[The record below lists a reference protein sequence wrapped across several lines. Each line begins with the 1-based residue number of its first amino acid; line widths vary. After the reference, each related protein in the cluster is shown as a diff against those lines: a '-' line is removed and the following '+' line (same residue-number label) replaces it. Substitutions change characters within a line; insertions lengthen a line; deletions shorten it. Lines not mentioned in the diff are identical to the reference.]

1 MNKRVL
7 SNSVWMMA
15 EKLISIIGLIFVTS
29 YVAKYVGPNIF
40 GQIALATSIFQIT
53 QIISQLGSDV
63 IIFKRLSKNEKS
75 GLNLLNSTT
84 SLRAGIYL
92 IISIPVFIF
101 TVWQGGGSGVYFIFA
116 CFISCFFSSL
126 DVYSI
131 YYNAKLMSKNNTI
144 INAFGLV
151 LSLVLRWAIAALK
164 LDPIYLCLPIAL
176 TGIVPFVIRFFI
188 FNKNIKTKDII
199 KNKKYKKKYTKYL
212 LVTGASFALSS
223 ISVAIYTRLSMLLL
237 GFMDGSS
244 VVGIYS
250 VAVTLASSWSFV
262 CQSFVTSSLPAIFA
276 EKDQAATISKSA
288 KLNLIVIIISLPMI
302 VGGFFVGPWF
312 IKVFYGVHY
321 LDAFLPM
328 MILNFATMCTSLGT
342 VSGRY
347 IAKLSGYAFL
357 SKKMLLVT
365 VISLCLNYALILSHG
380 IVGAAIATL
389 CTEVLS
395 LTLLNYFFKKGEV
408 FKVHKQTLMLNGFL
422 SKKTK

>member
-1 MNKRVL
+1 M
-7 SNSVWMMA
+7 WMMA

-40 GQIALATSIFQIT
+40 GQIAFATSIFQIT
-53 QIISQLGSDV
+53 QIVSQLGSDV
-63 IIFKRLSKNEKS
+63 IIFKRLSRNERS
-75 GLNLLNSTT
+75 GLNLLSSTT
-84 SLRAGIYL
+84 ALRGGIYL
-92 IISIPVFIF
+92 LISIPVVFF
-101 TVWQGGGSGVYFIFA
+101 TARQGDISGLYFILA

-131 YYNAKLMSKNNTI
+131 YYNAKLRSKNNTI

-151 LSLVLRWAIAALK
+151 LSLTLRWAIAALK
-164 LDPIYLCLPIAL
+164 LDPIYLCIPIAC
-176 TGIVPFVIRFFI
+176 TGLVPFIIRHFI
-188 FNKNIKTKDII
+188 FNQHIKVKNTVK
-199 KNKKYKKKYTKYL
+199 KNRHKKKYTKYL

-237 GFMDGSS
+237 GFMDGSK

-276 EKDQAATISKSA
+276 EKDPSETIKKSA
-288 KLNLIVIIISLPMI
+288 KLNLVVIIISLPMI
-302 VGGFFVGPWF
+302 VGSLFIGSWF
-312 IKVFYGVHY
+312 INIFYGKYY

-328 MILNFATMCTSLGT
+328 MILNVATMCTSLGT

-347 IAKLSGYAFL
+347 IAKLSGYSFL
-357 SKKMLLVT
+357 SKKMVLVT
-365 VISLCLNYALILSHG
+365 FISLGLNYVLIVNYG

-389 CTEVLS
+389 STEVIS
-395 LTLLNYFFKKGEV
+395 LTILNYFFKKGIV
-408 FKVHKQTLMLNGFL
+408 FKVHKQTLMLNNLFYKNK
-422 SKKTK
+422 S